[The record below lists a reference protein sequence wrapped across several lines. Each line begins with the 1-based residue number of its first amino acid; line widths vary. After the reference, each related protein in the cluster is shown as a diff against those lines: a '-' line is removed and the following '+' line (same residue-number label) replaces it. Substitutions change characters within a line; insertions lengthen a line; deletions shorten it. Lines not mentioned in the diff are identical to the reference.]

1 MRCKYC
7 KTKKGL
13 INVNLNGEDV
23 VICQD
28 CLTKQEN
35 IKELGYTIPL
45 GPENPNANKKIEL
58 SFDISKPE
66 YFANA
71 DNVTVSYT
79 YEKDILT
86 VEKWQIKAKT
96 DLIGTILNCDFK
108 TVLDLFLNKDEKVC
122 MLWDSLVFSDYE
134 KTIL

>member
-1 MRCKYC
+1 MKCKYC

-23 VICQD
+23 IICQD
-28 CLTKQEN
+28 CLTKQQN

-45 GPENPNANKKIEL
+45 GPKNPNANKKIEL
-58 SFDISKPE
+58 SFDISNPE

-71 DNVTVSYT
+71 DNVTISYT

-86 VEKWQIKAKT
+86 VEKWQIKAKA
-96 DLIGTILNCDFK
+96 D
-108 TVLDLFLNKDEKVC
+108 
-122 MLWDSLVFSDYE
+122 
-134 KTIL
+134 

>member
-45 GPENPNANKKIEL
+45 GSENPNANKKIEL

-86 VEKWQIKAKT
+86 VEKWQIKAKA